1 MNKKDRMNVCKAV
14 ASKNLLCI
22 FWFLTYF
29 TKQFK
34 IISQSFTES
43 NQDKCEIFLTALKD
57 EEKEL
62 IIVWSMI
69 GEVMRYQLST

>member
-14 ASKNLLCI
+14 ASKSLLCM

-29 TKQFK
+29 TKQLK
-34 IISQSFTES
+34 IIYQSFTES
-43 NQDKCEIFLTALKD
+43 NPVKCEIFLTALKD